1 MIQVIAGNEQENRK
15 EWMLWMFERAANKK
29 GNVSL
34 YQFWQHHNKP
44 IESWSTKGIKQKLD
58 S

>member
-1 MIQVIAGNEQENRK
+1 MIQVIAG
-15 EWMLWMFERAANKK
+15 NKK